1 MDQNT
6 SSNPLQK
13 YFRQPSIYVK
23 LPSEGKHYPPNTID
37 IPGNGEIPIY
47 PMTAMDEI
55 ITRTPDALFNGSA
68 VAQLFQSCVPNIKD
82 PWVIPQ
88 VDIDMLF
95 TAIRIASY
103 GHEMEMTVTCPKC
116 NEVQDYALDLRTVMD
131 TYGSPDFTKKLVV
144 DDLEI
149 FFRPLNYNEISQSAQ
164 KQFEQQKRIQLTTQA
179 ENLSDEEKLKAMGEA
194 LTEVTKMTMA
204 TMNESISSIST
215 GGQIVEDR
223 QQINEFMKNI
233 DRALFKKIQDH
244 LTSIR
249 EKSEMKPLSIGCKE
263 QECGHKF
270 DQPFTLDMS
279 NFFV

>member
-1 MDQNT
+1 MVQNT

-23 LPSEGKHYPPNTID
+23 LPSEGKYYPKDSID
-37 IPGNGEIPIY
+37 IPSNGEIPIF

-103 GHEMEMTVTCPKC
+103 GHEMEMTVSCQHC
-116 NEVQDYALDLRTVMD
+116 NEAQDYALDLRNVID
-131 TYGSPDFTKKLVV
+131 QYGSPDFSKKLTVGE
-144 DDLEI
+144 LEI
-149 FFRPLNYNEISQSAQ
+149 FFRPLNYHKISESAQ
-164 KQFEQQKRIQLTTQA
+164 KQFEQQKRIQLTSEA
-179 ENLSDEEKLKAMGEA
+179 ENVTDEQKLKAMSEA
-194 LTEVTKMTMA
+194 LTEVTKMTLN
-204 TMNESISSIST
+204 TMNESVQSVSID
-215 GGQIVEDR
+215 GQIVEDR
-223 QQINEFMKNI
+223 QQINEFMQNI
-233 DRALFKKIQDH
+233 DRKLFKKIQDH

-249 EKSEMKPLSIGCKE
+249 GQSEMKPLQITCKE
-263 QECGHKF
+263 CNKGFE
-270 DQPFTLDMS
+270 QPFTLDMS

>member
-1 MDQNT
+1 MTEN
-6 SSNPLQK
+6 NPLQK
-13 YFRQPSIYVK
+13 YFRQPSIYIK
-23 LPSEGKHYPPNTID
+23 LPSEGKFYPEGTLDMPQ
-37 IPGNGEIPIY
+37 NGEIPIY

-55 ITRTPDALFNGSA
+55 MARTPDALFNGSA
-68 VAQLFQSCVPNIKD
+68 VMQIFKSCVPNIKD
-82 PWVIPQ
+82 PWAIPQ
-88 VDIDMLF
+88 TDVDLLLTSIK
-95 TAIRIASY
+95 IASY
-103 GHEMEMTVTCPKC
+103 GHDMEMTVTCPKC

-131 TYGSPDFTKKLVV
+131 TYSSPDFTQKLVV

-204 TMNESISSIST
+204 TMNESIMSIST

-244 LTSIR
+244 LTGIR

-263 QECGHKF
+263 KECGHQF
-270 DQPFTLDMS
+270 EQPFTLDMS

>member
-23 LPSEGKHYPPNTID
+23 LPSEGKYYPKDSID
-37 IPGNGEIPIY
+37 IPSNGEIPIF
-47 PMTAMDEI
+47 PMTAMDEV

-103 GHEMEMTVTCPKC
+103 GHEMEMTVSCPHC
-116 NEVQDYALDLRTVMD
+116 NEAQDYALDLRNVID
-131 TYGSPDFTKKLVV
+131 QYGSPDFSKKLII

-149 FFRPLNYNEISQSAQ
+149 FFKPLNYHEISESAQ
-164 KQFEQQKRIQLTTQA
+164 KQFEQQKRIQLTSEA
-179 ENLSDEEKLKAMGEA
+179 ENVTDEQKLKAMSEA
-194 LTEVTKMTMA
+194 LTEVTKMTMN
-204 TMNESISSIST
+204 TMNESVQSISI
-215 GGQIVEDR
+215 GGQVVEDR
-223 QQINEFMKNI
+223 QQINEFMQNI
-233 DRALFKKIQDH
+233 DRKLFKKIQDH

-249 EKSEMKPLSIGCKE
+249 GQSEMKPLQITCR
-263 QECGHKF
+263 ECNTGF
-270 DQPFTLDMS
+270 EQPFTLDMS

>member
-1 MDQNT
+1 MAQDT

-23 LPSEGKHYPPNTID
+23 LPSEGKYYPKDSID
-37 IPGNGEIPIY
+37 IPSNGEIPIF

-103 GHEMEMTVTCPKC
+103 GHEMEMTVSCQHC
-116 NEVQDYALDLRTVMD
+116 NEAQDYALDLRNVID
-131 TYGSPDFTKKLVV
+131 QYGSPDFSKKLTVGE
-144 DDLEI
+144 LEI
-149 FFRPLNYNEISQSAQ
+149 FFRPLNYHEISESAQ
-164 KQFEQQKRIQLTTQA
+164 KQFEQQKRIQMTSEA
-179 ENLSDEEKLKAMGEA
+179 ENATDDQKLKAMSEA
-194 LTEVTKMTMA
+194 LTEVTKLTMN
-204 TMNESISSIST
+204 TMNESVQSVSID
-215 GGQIVEDR
+215 GQIVEDR
-223 QQINEFMKNI
+223 QQINEFMQNI
-233 DRALFKKIQDH
+233 DRKLFKKIQDH

-249 EKSEMKPLSIGCKE
+249 GQSEMKPLQITCKE
-263 QECGHKF
+263 CNKGFE
-270 DQPFTLDMS
+270 QPFTLDMS

>member
-1 MDQNT
+1 MVQNT

-23 LPSEGKHYPPNTID
+23 LPSEGKYYPKDSID
-37 IPGNGEIPIY
+37 IPSNGEIPIF

-103 GHEMEMTVTCPKC
+103 GHEMEMTVSCQHC
-116 NEVQDYALDLRTVMD
+116 NEAQDYALDLRNVID
-131 TYGSPDFTKKLVV
+131 QYGSPDFSKKLTVGE
-144 DDLEI
+144 LEI
-149 FFRPLNYNEISQSAQ
+149 FFRPLNYHKISESAQ
-164 KQFEQQKRIQLTTQA
+164 KQFEQQKRIQLTSEA
-179 ENLSDEEKLKAMGEA
+179 ENVTDEQKLKAMSEA
-194 LTEVTKMTMA
+194 LTEVTKMTMS
-204 TMNESISSIST
+204 TMNESVQSVSID
-215 GGQIVEDR
+215 GQIVEDR
-223 QQINEFMKNI
+223 QQINEFMQNI
-233 DRALFKKIQDH
+233 DRKLFKKIQDH

-249 EKSEMKPLSIGCKE
+249 GQSVMKPLQITCKE
-263 QECGHKF
+263 CNKGFE
-270 DQPFTLDMS
+270 QPFTLDMS

>member
-1 MDQNT
+1 MAQDT

-23 LPSEGKHYPPNTID
+23 LPSEGKYYPKDSID
-37 IPGNGEIPIY
+37 IPSNGEIPIF

-103 GHEMEMTVTCPKC
+103 GHEMEMTVSCPHC
-116 NEVQDYALDLRTVMD
+116 NEAQDYALDLRNVID
-131 TYGSPDFTKKLVV
+131 QYGSPDFSKKLII

-149 FFRPLNYNEISQSAQ
+149 FFKPLNYHEISESAQ
-164 KQFEQQKRIQLTTQA
+164 KQFEQQKRIQLTSEA
-179 ENLSDEEKLKAMGEA
+179 ENVTDEQKLKAMSEA
-194 LTEVTKMTMA
+194 LTEVTKMTMN
-204 TMNESISSIST
+204 TMNESVQSISI
-215 GGQIVEDR
+215 GGQVVEDR
-223 QQINEFMKNI
+223 QQINEFMQNI
-233 DRALFKKIQDH
+233 DRTLFKKIQDH

-249 EKSEMKPLSIGCKE
+249 GQSEMKPLQITCR
-263 QECGHKF
+263 ECNTGF
-270 DQPFTLDMS
+270 EQPFTLDMS